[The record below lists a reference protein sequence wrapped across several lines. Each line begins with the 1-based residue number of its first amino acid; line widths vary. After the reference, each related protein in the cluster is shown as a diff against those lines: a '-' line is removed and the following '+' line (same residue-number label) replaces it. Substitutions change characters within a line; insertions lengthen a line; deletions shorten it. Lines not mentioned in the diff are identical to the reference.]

1 MHVHSTNTMNVQV
14 DSTYTHNIEKLVRKV
29 CMLSQ
34 EPGETHENRCLRAS
48 SLQCLS
54 AMVTSAPFELLCV
67 SLPNLHVF
75 WNIIGPSIRN

>member
-1 MHVHSTNTMNVQV
+1 MNVQV

-34 EPGETHENRCLRAS
+34 EPGETHENGCLRAS

-54 AMVTSAPFELLCV
+54 AMVWLMTEFSHIFADFDEV
-67 SLPNLHVF
+67 SYFLFFLAGLVH
-75 WNIIGPSIRN
+75 